1 MIYKKG
7 GDTMNNYIRE
17 YAKSKG
23 VKLWEIADRLG
34 MHDSNFSKMLRHHLT
49 LEKEKQIIKIIDT
62 IAGIHGR

>member
-1 MIYKKG
+1 
-7 GDTMNNYIRE
+7 MNNYIRE

-62 IAGIHGR
+62 IAEIHGR